1 MISIEKTLTIL
12 KIVFSVFMV
21 FHIAI
26 IISIIFLDIIPVDYL
41 WGGQLKTK
49 DELFIF
55 ELISILIQT
64 ICLLYVLLYKKYFSE
79 KAVGRIIAW
88 ILFII
93 FSFNTVG
100 NILAKTLFEKI
111 IFTPVTL
118 CLSLLMLRIALTKKR
133 PRNK

>member
-49 DELFIF
+49 GELFIF
-55 ELISILIQT
+55 ELISSWIQT
-64 ICLLYVLLYKKYFSE
+64 ICLLYVLWYKKYFSE
-79 KAVGRIIAW
+79 KTTGKIIAW

-118 CLSLLMLRIALTKKR
+118 CLSLLMLRIALTKKTE
-133 PRNK
+133 K

>member
-49 DELFIF
+49 GELFIF

-79 KAVGRIIAW
+79 KTTGKIIAW

-93 FSFNTVG
+93 FSCNTVG
-100 NILAKTLFEKI
+100 NILAKTLFEKLV
-111 IFTPVTL
+111 FTPVTL
-118 CLSLLMLRIALTKKR
+118 CLSLLMLRIALTKKTEE
-133 PRNK
+133 

>member
-111 IFTPVTL
+111 VFTPVTL
-118 CLSLLMLRIALTKKR
+118 CLSLLMLRIALKKK
-133 PRNK
+133 NEK

>member
-26 IISIIFLDIIPVDYL
+26 TISIIFLDIIPVDYL

-49 DELFIF
+49 GELFIF
-55 ELISILIQT
+55 ELISILVQT

-79 KAVGRIIAW
+79 KTTGKVIAW

-118 CLSLLMLRIALTKKR
+118 CLSLLMLQGLSMKKGSEL
-133 PRNK
+133 

>member
-49 DELFIF
+49 GELFIF

-79 KAVGRIIAW
+79 KTAGKIIAW

-93 FSFNTVG
+93 FSCNTVG
-100 NILAKTLFEKI
+100 NILAKTLFEKLV
-111 IFTPVTL
+111 FTPVTL
-118 CLSLLMLRIALTKKR
+118 CLSLLMLRIALTKKTEE
-133 PRNK
+133 

>member
-12 KIVFSVFMV
+12 KIGFSVFMV

-26 IISIIFLDIIPVDYL
+26 IISIIFLDVIPVDYL

-55 ELISILIQT
+55 ELISILVQT

-79 KAVGRIIAW
+79 KTTGKIIAW

-111 IFTPVTL
+111 LFTPVTL
-118 CLSLLMLRIALTKKR
+118 CLSLLMLRIVLIKKTE
-133 PRNK
+133 K

>member
-1 MISIEKTLTIL
+1 MISIEKILTIL
-12 KIVFSVFMV
+12 KIVFSVFIV

-26 IISIIFLDIIPVDYL
+26 TISIIFLDIIPVDYL

-49 DELFIF
+49 GELFIF

-79 KAVGRIIAW
+79 KTTGKIIAW

-93 FSFNTVG
+93 FSLNTVG

-118 CLSLLMLRIALTKKR
+118 CLSLLMLRIALTKKTEE
-133 PRNK
+133 